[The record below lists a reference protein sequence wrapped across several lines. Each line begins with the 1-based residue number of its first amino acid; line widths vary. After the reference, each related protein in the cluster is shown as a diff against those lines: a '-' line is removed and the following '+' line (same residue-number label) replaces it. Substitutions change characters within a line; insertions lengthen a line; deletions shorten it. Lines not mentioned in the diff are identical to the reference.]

1 MNFEKISDFNNW
13 TKEDKDLFTVNV
25 IKGLVIDGVSKA
37 NSGHPGGPMSLAD
50 FTYILYSEFLT
61 IDPDNPNWQN
71 RDRVVLSVGH
81 TCMLIYSI
89 LYMCNY
95 ISLKDLKEFRQLGS
109 LTPGHP
115 EIETPGIDANTG
127 PLGQGVGMG
136 IGMALAERVS
146 AEKNQ
151 SNRFTY
157 ILAGDGDLQEP
168 IALGSSSL
176 AGHWKLSNLIMFY
189 DKNDIQI
196 AGKTSRVDSTD
207 YAKLYESMGWH
218 VQEIDGHNHSEIRKS
233 IKNAQSSKLPSIIIG
248 KTTIAKGSY
257 SLENNPKSHGA
268 PFSEEEIKLTK
279 NKLGLPQDSFF
290 CNEDILNHFQRNFNS
305 LKDRVKALDK
315 TFKNISHNY
324 KEMINSLSVPEF
336 GSEAM
341 ATRQAFGISLDE
353 FAAKFP
359 NLIGGSADLDGS
371 NCTTNFVQNYG
382 DFSSEN
388 LEGRNIAFGVREFP
402 MGAIMNGI
410 ALYGNHFPFG
420 GTFLVFSDY
429 VRSAIRLSAIQNL
442 HVLYEFTHDSIF
454 VGEDGPTH
462 QPVEHTMSLRNIPN
476 LLVFRP
482 ADSIETYYSFKTI
495 MENAS
500 NPSALLLTRQKLP
513 KLNLDQNYIEQG
525 VKHGAYII
533 HKEDNPDA
541 VLFASG
547 SEVHLA
553 IEVCKDLN
561 YKVQIINVPCW
572 ELFDRQ
578 TKSYIDSIM
587 TKKCDKRISIEAGIT
602 AGWEKFTGLNGLNI
616 GIDNFGVSAPGIDV
630 ANHLGFVKNKI
641 KSKIK
646 AYLDD

>member
-1 MNFEKISDFNNW
+1 MSFEKLSEFNNW

-61 IDPDNPNWQN
+61 IDPDNPDWQN

-95 ISLKDLKEFRQLGS
+95 ISMSDLKEFRQLGS

-136 IGMALAERVS
+136 IGMAM
-146 AEKNQ
+146 AEKASAGKNK

-157 ILAGDGDLQEP
+157 VLAGDGDLQEP
-168 IALGSSSL
+168 IALGSSTL

-218 VQEIDGHNHSEIRKS
+218 VQEIDGHNHNEIRKA

-248 KTTIAKGSY
+248 TTTIAKGSF

-268 PFSEEEIKLTK
+268 PFSEEEIMLTK
-279 NKLGLPQDSFF
+279 NKLGLPQNSFF
-290 CNEDILNHFQRNFNS
+290 CNEDIINHFQRNFNT
-305 LKDRVKALDK
+305 LKDKVKVLDQS
-315 TFKNISHNY
+315 FENISY
-324 KEMINSLSVPEF
+324 DSKQMIKSLSTPEF
-336 GSEAM
+336 GSQAM

-353 FAAKFP
+353 FAKKFP

-371 NCTTNFVQNYG
+371 NCTTNFVKKYG
-382 DFSSEN
+382 DFSAEN
-388 LEGRNIAFGVREFP
+388 PKGRNIAFGVREFP

-482 ADSIETYYSFKTI
+482 ADSFETYYCFKTI
-495 MENAS
+495 MENTN

-513 KLNLDQNYIEQG
+513 KLNLEQKYIEQG
-525 VKHGAYII
+525 VRYGAYVV
-533 HKEDNPDA
+533 HKEDNPEA
-541 VLFASG
+541 VLFSSG

-553 IEVCKDLN
+553 IEVCKELSH
-561 YKVQIINVPCW
+561 KIQIINVPCW
-572 ELFDRQ
+572 ELLDRQ
-578 TKSYIDSIM
+578 DKSYIDTIM
-587 TKKCDKRISIEAGIT
+587 MKECNKRISLEAGIT
-602 AGWEKFTGLNGLNI
+602 SGWEKFTGLNGLNI
-616 GIDNFGVSAPGIDV
+616 GIDNFGASAPGIDV
-630 ANHLGFVKNKI
+630 ANHFGFVKDKI
-641 KSKIK
+641 KSKIED
-646 AYLDD
+646 YLNE